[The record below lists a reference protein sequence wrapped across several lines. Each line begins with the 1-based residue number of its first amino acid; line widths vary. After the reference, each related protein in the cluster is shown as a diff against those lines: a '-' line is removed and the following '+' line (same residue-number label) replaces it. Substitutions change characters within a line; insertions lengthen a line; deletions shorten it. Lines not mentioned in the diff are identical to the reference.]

1 MPGEIFVDTNILVY
15 AHDMEAGPKHQ
26 KAKDLVAEG
35 WHHCPPPWVSI
46 QVLQELLVNLR
57 RKGVGPKDARHTVED
72 YMQWRVVENTLSLLA
87 DGLDEM
93 ERWQISL
100 WDAMIL
106 AAARYAGARIVWSED
121 LSEDQNYDGIEIVNP
136 LNHG

>member
-15 AHDMEAGPKHQ
+15 AHDLEAGLKHQ
-26 KAKDLVAEG
+26 KAKDLVAES
-35 WHHCPPPWVSI
+35 WHHSPPPCVSI

-72 YMQWRVVENTLSLLA
+72 YMHWRIVENTRSLFA
-87 DGLDEM
+87 SGLDEM
-93 ERWQISL
+93 DRWQISL

-106 AAARYAGARIVWSED
+106 AAARYAGAKIVWSED
-121 LSEDQNYDGIEIVNP
+121 LSEDQDYDGIEIVNP
-136 LNHG
+136 LT